1 VNDSFFVAVFE
12 TNVQRSYSGTGSG
25 GLQNCVMSIAPRDS
39 LVLVNTMIG
48 SCIWCVGVQASN
60 DLDQCIL
67 KATFVPNIGARDSL
81 ILIGP
86 RISSGTKLKSGSI
99 LPVLAKQTAPM
110 KLYDLSGRCV
120 DKLSV
125 RKYGVYIATYGQ
137 GNLVKKLMIG
147 D

>member
-1 VNDSFFVAVFE
+1 
-12 TNVQRSYSGTGSG
+12 
-25 GLQNCVMSIAPRDS
+25 
-39 LVLVNTMIG
+39 
-48 SCIWCVGVQASN
+48 
-60 DLDQCIL
+60 
-67 KATFVPNIGARDSL
+67 
-81 ILIGP
+81 
-86 RISSGTKLKSGSI
+86 
-99 LPVLAKQTAPM
+99 M